1 MTTPEH
7 RRNEAG
13 GGPDWMI
20 LGALLIAAV
29 VVRLLALQIDGHD
42 GDVRVMARWAERIA
56 DVGPFEFYEGSG
68 SIYPALLYPL
78 WILGALLDGEAL
90 DLAIKGLSIPW
101 DLAIGAVLYVLLD
114 RRFGAVT
121 AVLGA
126 CLYLFNPGVI
136 MAGPA
141 WGQVDSAGTLFVLGA
156 AIAASRSSFA
166 IGGGLAVVAML
177 MKPQFGIAV
186 VAVGVAA
193 LYVAW
198 RDRRWQPPFDAIAGG
213 LVAYGLIAIPL
224 ALSPFDYLG
233 LLGETA
239 VRQPMTSLYAFN
251 PWALVAPFETPD
263 EPYVGIGLA
272 LLAVGL
278 IGSLLPI
285 RRGNTLAAVLAITA
299 LLALSLYFLPTRVHE
314 RYLFP
319 VLALLVPFA
328 AVHLRLI
335 VPYVVMSIVYALTL
349 VYTLVVIAGLDAP
362 FSNVYVNDAGVWV
375 MTLALIGSA
384 LWFTV
389 ELLAG
394 PPSLEPADATADS
407 APT

>member
-1 MTTPEH
+1 MTTN
-7 RRNEAG
+7 RAG
-13 GGPDWMI
+13 
-20 LGALLIAAV
+20 LVQLALLVLASLA
-29 VVRLLALQIDGHD
+29 VRLLALELDGHN
-42 GDVRVMARWAERIA
+42 GDVRVTARWAEYMA
-56 DVGPFEFYEGSG
+56 EVGPWRFYDGSG

-78 WILGALLDGEAL
+78 WLMGAMLNGDAL
-90 DLAIKGLSIPW
+90 DVTVKAMSIPF
-101 DLAIGAVLYVLLD
+101 DLAIGVLLFAVM
-114 RRFGAVT
+114 RRRSGDDVGLLVA
-121 AVLGA
+121 G
-126 CLYLFNPGVI
+126 LYLLNPAAI
-136 MAGPA
+136 LAGPV

-186 VAVGVAA
+186 VALGVAA

-198 RDRRWQPPFDAIAGG
+198 RDRRWQPPFDAVAGG
-213 LVAYGLIAIPL
+213 LVAYGVIAIPL

-239 VRQPMTSLYAFN
+239 ARQPMTSLFAFN
-251 PWALVAPFETPD
+251 HWALVAPFETPD
-263 EPYVGIGLA
+263 GPYVGIGLA

-278 IGSLLPI
+278 VGSLIPI
-285 RRGNTLAAVLAITA
+285 RRGNTLAAVLAISA

-335 VPYVVMSIVYALTL
+335 VPYLVMSVVYALTL

-362 FSNVYVNDAGVWV
+362 FSDLLVSDAGLWL
-375 MTLALIGSA
+375 MTLALMGTA
-384 LWFTV
+384 AWFVV
-389 ELLAG
+389 ELVIG
-394 PPSLEPADATADS
+394 PPSLEADASAGVPPDS
-407 APT
+407 

>member
-1 MTTPEH
+1 VTTPEPPV
-7 RRNEAG
+7 NER
-13 GGPDWMI
+13 GPDWVI
-20 LGALLIAAV
+20 LGALLVGAV
-29 VVRLLALQIDGHD
+29 VIRLLVLPIDGHN
-42 GDVRVMARWAERIA
+42 GDVLVMHRWAERMA
-56 DVGPFEFYEGSG
+56 EVGPFQFYDGSG

-101 DLAIGAVLYVLLD
+101 DLAIGALLYVLLH
-114 RRFGAVT
+114 RRFGPVT
-121 AVLGA
+121 AVIGA
-126 CLYLFNPGVI
+126 SLYLFNPGVI

-156 AIAASRSSFA
+156 AVAASRSSF
-166 IGGGLAVVAML
+166 ILGGALAVVAML

-198 RDRRWQPPFDAIAGG
+198 RDRRWQPPFDALVGG
-213 LVAYGLIAIPL
+213 IFAYAVIAIPL
-224 ALSPFDYLG
+224 ALTPLDYLG

-239 VRQPMTSLYAFN
+239 IRQPSTSLYAFN
-251 PWALVAPFETPD
+251 IWALIEPFETPD
-263 EPYVGIGLA
+263 APYVGIGLA

-278 IGSLLPI
+278 IGSLVPI
-285 RRGNTLAAVLAITA
+285 RRGNTLAAVLAVSA

-319 VLALLVPFA
+319 ALALLAPFA

-335 VPYVVMSIVYALTL
+335 IPYAVMSVVYALTL

-362 FSNVYVNDAGVWV
+362 FSDALVSDVGLWA
-375 MTLALIGSA
+375 LALALMGSA
-384 LWFTV
+384 LWFV
-389 ELLAG
+389 IVLLVGPPTLESDASAG
-394 PPSLEPADATADS
+394 PPPDG
-407 APT
+407 

>member
-1 MTTPEH
+1 V
-7 RRNEAG
+7 
-13 GGPDWMI
+13 
-20 LGALLIAAV
+20 L
-29 VVRLLALQIDGHD
+29 VRLLALQIDGHD
-42 GDVRVMARWAERIA
+42 GDVLVMARWAERIA
-56 DVGPFEFYEGSG
+56 EVGPFEFYDGSG

-78 WILGALLDGEAL
+78 WILGALLEGEAL

-121 AVLGA
+121 AVIGA
-126 CLYLFNPGVI
+126 SLYLFNPGVI

-166 IGGGLAVVAML
+166 IAGGLAVIALL

-198 RDRRWQPPFDAIAGG
+198 RDRRWQPPFDAVAGG

-224 ALSPFDYLG
+224 VLSPLDYLG
-233 LLGETA
+233 LLGDTA
-239 VRQPMTSLYAFN
+239 TRQPMTSLYAFN
-251 PWALVAPFETPD
+251 IWALVAPFETPD
-263 EPYVGIGLA
+263 GPYVGIGLV

-278 IGSLLPI
+278 IGSLIPI
-285 RRGNTLAAVLAITA
+285 RRGNTLAAVLAISA

-328 AVHLRLI
+328 AVYLHLI
-335 VPYVVMSIVYALTL
+335 VPYVIMSVVYALTL

-362 FSNVYVNDAGVWV
+362 FSDLLVSDFGLWFL
-375 MTLALIGSA
+375 TLALIGSA
-384 LWFTV
+384 AWFAV
-389 ELLAG
+389 ELLVG
-394 PPSLEPADATADS
+394 PPSLEADASAGVPPDS
-407 APT
+407 

>member
-1 MTTPEH
+1 MTTPEPPV
-7 RRNEAG
+7 NER
-13 GGPDWMI
+13 GPDWVI
-20 LGALLIAAV
+20 LGALLVGAIV
-29 VVRLLALQIDGHD
+29 IRLLVLPIDGHN
-42 GDVRVMARWAERIA
+42 GDVLVMHRWAERMA
-56 DVGPFEFYEGSG
+56 EVGPFQFYDGSG

-101 DLAIGAVLYVLLD
+101 DLAIGALLYVLLH

-121 AVLGA
+121 AVIGA
-126 CLYLFNPGVI
+126 SLYLFNPGVI

-156 AIAASRSSFA
+156 AVAASRSSFML
-166 IGGGLAVVAML
+166 GGALAVVAML

-198 RDRRWQPPFDAIAGG
+198 RDRRWQPPFDALVGG
-213 LVAYGLIAIPL
+213 IFAYAVIAIPL
-224 ALSPFDYLG
+224 ALTPLDYLG

-239 VRQPMTSLYAFN
+239 IRQPSTSLYAFN
-251 PWALVAPFETPD
+251 IWALIEPFETPD
-263 EPYVGIGLA
+263 APYVGIGLA
-272 LLAVGL
+272 LLGVGL
-278 IGSLLPI
+278 IGSLVPI
-285 RRGNTLAAVLAITA
+285 RRGNTLAAVLAVSA

-319 VLALLVPFA
+319 VLALLAPFA

-335 VPYVVMSIVYALTL
+335 IPYAVMSVVYALTL

-362 FSNVYVNDAGVWV
+362 FSDALVSDVGLWV
-375 MTLALIGSA
+375 LALTLMGSA
-384 LWFTV
+384 LWFV
-389 ELLAG
+389 IVLLIG
-394 PPSLEPADATADS
+394 PPSLESDAS
-407 APT
+407 AEPRPDG

>member
-1 MTTPEH
+1 MTTPEQ
-7 RRNEAG
+7 RRNDPR
-13 GGPDWMI
+13 GGPDWVI
-20 LGALLIAAV
+20 LGALLIGAV
-29 VVRLLALQIDGHD
+29 VVRLLALPIDGHD
-42 GDVRVMARWAERIA
+42 GDVLVMARWAERMA
-56 DVGPFEFYEGSG
+56 EVGPFEFYEGSG

-90 DLAIKGLSIPW
+90 DLAIKSLSIPW
-101 DLAIGAVLYVLLD
+101 DLAIGGLLYVLLD
-114 RRFGAVT
+114 RRFGSVT
-121 AVLGA
+121 AVIGA
-126 CLYLFNPGVI
+126 SLYLFNPGVI

-166 IGGGLAVVAML
+166 IGGALAVVAML

-198 RDRRWQPPFDAIAGG
+198 RDRRWQPPFDAVAGG
-213 LVAYGLIAIPL
+213 LVAYGVIAIPL
-224 ALSPFDYLG
+224 VLSPIDYLG

-239 VRQPMTSLYAFN
+239 ARQPMTSLFAFN
-251 PWALVAPFETPD
+251 HWALVAPFETPD
-263 EPYVGIGLA
+263 GPYVGIGLV
-272 LLAVGL
+272 LLAAGL
-278 IGSLLPI
+278 IGSLIPI
-285 RRGNTLAAVLAITA
+285 RRGNTLAAVLAISA

-335 VPYVVMSIVYALTL
+335 VPYLVMSVVYALTL

-362 FSNVYVNDAGVWV
+362 FSDLLVSDAGLWV
-375 MTLALIGSA
+375 MTLALMGSA
-384 LWFTV
+384 AWFVV
-389 ELLAG
+389 ELVVG
-394 PPSLEPADATADS
+394 PPSLEADAS
-407 APT
+407 AGVPPDG

>member
-1 MTTPEH
+1 MTNPE
-7 RRNEAG
+7 RRPRVPERDT
-13 GGPDWMI
+13 DWVI
-20 LGALLIAAV
+20 LGALLV
-29 VVRLLALQIDGHD
+29 GGLVVRLLALPIDGHD
-42 GDVRVMARWAERIA
+42 GDVLVMHRWAERIA
-56 DVGPFEFYEGSG
+56 EVGSFAFYEGSG

-101 DLAIGAVLYVLLD
+101 DLAIGAVLYVVLD

-121 AVLGA
+121 AVIGT

-141 WGQVDSAGTLFVLGA
+141 WGQVDSAGTLFVLAA
-156 AIAASRSSFA
+156 AIAASRNSFVL
-166 IGGGLAVVAML
+166 GGALAVVAML

-186 VAVGVAA
+186 VTVGVAA
-193 LYVAW
+193 LWVAW
-198 RDRRWQPPFDAIAGG
+198 RDRRWQPPFDAVAGG
-213 LVAYGLIAIPL
+213 AIAYGVIAIPL
-224 ALSPFDYLG
+224 ALTPFDYLG
-233 LLGETA
+233 LLGDTA
-239 VRQPMTSLYAFN
+239 VRQPSTSLYAFN
-251 PWALVAPFETPD
+251 IWALVEPFETPD

-278 IGSLLPI
+278 LGSLLPI
-285 RRGNTLAAVLAITA
+285 RRGNTLAAVLAISA

-328 AVHLRLI
+328 AAHLRLV
-335 VPYVVMSIVYALTL
+335 VPYVVMSVVYALTL

-362 FSNVYVNDAGVWV
+362 LSDLYVNDAGVWV

-384 LWFTV
+384 AWFAV
-389 ELLAG
+389 ELLRGPPPLEADPETGPAG
-394 PPSLEPADATADS
+394 PG
-407 APT
+407 